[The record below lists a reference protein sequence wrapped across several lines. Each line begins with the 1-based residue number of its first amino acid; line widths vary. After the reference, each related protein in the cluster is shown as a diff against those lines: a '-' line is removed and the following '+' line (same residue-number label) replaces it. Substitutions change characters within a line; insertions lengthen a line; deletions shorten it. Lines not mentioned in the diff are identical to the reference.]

1 MPRLQNTL
9 RGIKLTLGLSRC
21 SRLPITLFILESIFK
36 LLTPSHSL
44 DIDTVMLWVAFSL
57 AFFGFLRCSELTCN
71 GQFHRN
77 VHLTRGDIAFFP
89 KIISPQHMKVR
100 IKRSKTDPFRQ
111 TSTITIASSQSNV
124 CAVAAIRDFLLQ
136 TPDSSPQSP
145 LFQFKDGTPLSRR
158 TLASNL
164 HTLIDFCGLQSHNYN
179 THSFRIGA
187 ATTAVAAGLPTWLIK
202 ILGRWRSDSYE
213 RYIHLP
219 QATIL
224 QVPTTMVA
232 YHQNHTGVENLTTFD
247 PWK

>member
-1 MPRLQNTL
+1 MTVH
-9 RGIKLTLGLSRC
+9 IK
-21 SRLPITLFILESIFK
+21 K
-36 LLTPSHSL
+36 
-44 DIDTVMLWVAFSL
+44 
-57 AFFGFLRCSELTCN
+57 
-71 GQFHRN
+71 
-77 VHLTRGDIAFFP
+77 
-89 KIISPQHMKVR
+89 
-100 IKRSKTDPFRQ
+100 SKTDPFRQ

-124 CAVAAIRDFLLQ
+124 CAVATTRDFLLQ
-136 TPDSSPQSP
+136 TPNSFPQSP
-145 LFQFKDGTPLSRR
+145 MFQFKDGTPLSRR

-164 HTLIDFCGLQSHNYN
+164 HTLLELCGLQPNNYN

-187 ATTAVAAGLPTWLIK
+187 ATTAAAAGLPAWLIK

-232 YHQNHTGVENLTTFD
+232 YHQNHTGVENLTTFN

>member
-1 MPRLQNTL
+1 MGSNEL
-9 RGIKLTLGLSRC
+9 LGYPGAIQAQPSAHY
-21 SRLPITLFILESIFK
+21 SFFLESIFK
-36 LLTPSHSL
+36 LLTPSHSV
-44 DIDTVMLWVAFSL
+44 DIDTVILWATFSL

-71 GQFHRN
+71 GQFDRN
-77 VHLTRGDIAFFP
+77 VHLTRGHIAFFP
-89 KIISPQHMKVR
+89 NIVSLQHMKVC
-100 IKRSKTDPFRQ
+100 IKKSKTDPFRQ

-124 CAVAAIRDFLLQ
+124 CAVATRRDFLLQ

-145 LFQFKDGTPLSRR
+145 MFQFKNGTPLSQR

-164 HTLIDFCGLQSHNYN
+164 HTILDLCGLQPNNYN

-187 ATTAVAAGLPTWLIK
+187 ATTAAAAGLPAWLIK

-232 YHQNHTGVENLTTFD
+232 YHQNHTQLRT
-247 PWK
+247 

>member
-1 MPRLQNTL
+1 MGSNEL
-9 RGIKLTLGLSRC
+9 LGYPGAIQAQPSAHY
-21 SRLPITLFILESIFK
+21 SFFFFFFFK
-36 LLTPSHSL
+36 LLTPSHSV
-44 DIDTVMLWVAFSL
+44 DIDTVILWATFSL

-71 GQFHRN
+71 GQFDRN
-77 VHLTRGDIAFFP
+77 VHLTRGHIAFFP
-89 KIISPQHMKVR
+89 NIVSLQHMKVC
-100 IKRSKTDPFRQ
+100 IKKSKTDPFRQ

-124 CAVAAIRDFLLQ
+124 CAVATRRDFLLQ

-145 LFQFKDGTPLSRR
+145 MFQFKNGTPLSQR

-164 HTLIDFCGLQSHNYN
+164 HTILDLCGLQPNNYN

-187 ATTAVAAGLPTWLIK
+187 ATTAAAAGLPAWLIK

-224 QVPTTMVA
+224 PVPTTMVA
-232 YHQNHTGVENLTTFD
+232 YHQNHTQLRT
-247 PWK
+247 